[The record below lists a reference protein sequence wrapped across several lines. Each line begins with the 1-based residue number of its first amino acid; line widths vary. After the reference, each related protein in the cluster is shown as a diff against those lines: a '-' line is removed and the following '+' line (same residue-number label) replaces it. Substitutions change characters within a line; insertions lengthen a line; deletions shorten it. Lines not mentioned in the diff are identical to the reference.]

1 MVSDLPESPILEQER
16 LAIELLARETH
27 TTIARVQEV
36 FLEEYRKLAEGA
48 HIKSFLPVLTGNHV
62 RNILTGRNAG
72 GDAASHHPLAHHGTV
87 RPR

>member
-1 MVSDLPESPILEQER
+1 MVSDLPESPILER
-16 LAIELLARETH
+16 TAWRSNCWRARPH